1 MPMPISG
8 ISGHE
13 SDAGRQ
19 DIGLP
24 LACAATAGKV
34 NDTLVFEQLFLA
46 AFAAMAR
53 IRTVSAIRAT
63 EPRSTGICA
72 TASAR
77 SPASTSVGRH
87 MGGVRQMALTSRAQ

>member
-1 MPMPISG
+1 MPMPTSG

-13 SDAGRQ
+13 SGAGRQ

-24 LACAATAGKV
+24 LACAATAGNV

-53 IRTVSAIRAT
+53 IRTVSADKGYGAEKYRDLRHRFSAK
-63 EPRSTGICA
+63 PRIHKCGQTHGW
-72 TASAR
+72 
-77 SPASTSVGRH
+77 G
-87 MGGVRQMALTSRAQ
+87 